1 MNRESSD
8 QQPFLNQLG
17 ELIDQA
23 CKNGETVSDIA
34 MRAGLSRDL
43 VSRLRNRSYRSAPSL
58 LHVEAVCNAIG
69 HRLTLE
75 PISNEELPNEQSGS

>member
-1 MNRESSD
+1 MNKPYD
-8 QQPFLNQLG
+8 ADQPFLVQLG

-23 CKNGETVSDIA
+23 CKNGATISDIA

-58 LHVEAVCNAIG
+58 LHIEAVCNAIG
-69 HRLTLE
+69 HRL
-75 PISNEELPNEQSGS
+75 ELHPVREDKATNP